1 MRGRSVITYK
11 GGLEEEMITDREMAS
26 SVGRG
31 EERGISPAALLRQT
45 GLLAMAAGASTFLTP
60 ILHPDDPGNAA

>member
-31 EERGISPAALLRQT
+31 EERGISPAAAVGDGGG
-45 GLLAMAAGASTFLTP
+45 GLDLPYPDLA
-60 ILHPDDPGNAA
+60 PG